1 MIPTLRNF
9 IFQDMW
15 LKLFS
20 LALAVLIWFTVNF
33 ATKNDV
39 PGASLS
45 PLTPKDERTFHNVP
59 VVLMCSAEEVRAF
72 KVYPKEVEVTV
83 EGESKILQKLD
94 GKELRA
100 VANLTGIGAA
110 ENLHMKVEVSTPPG
124 VSRVRVEPQE
134 VQITCPPKNL
144 SQNQ

>member
-45 PLTPKDERTFHNVP
+45 PLAPKEERTFHNVP
-59 VVLMCSAEEVRAF
+59 VLLMCSAEEVRAF
-72 KVYPKEVEVTV
+72 KVYPKEVEVTF

-94 GKELRA
+94 GKDLRA
-100 VANLTGIGAA
+100 MANLTGIGAA
-110 ENLHMKVEVSTPPG
+110 ESLHMKVEVS
-124 VSRVRVEPQE
+124 
-134 VQITCPPKNL
+134 
-144 SQNQ
+144 